1 MKPLQLYMEETDLE
15 RLEAWARERGMTKS
29 DAVRMAI
36 RALTSSRSTEDAVL
50 SLSGILRD
58 DLPADVAENFDR
70 YLQETFV
77 AEAPAA
83 YRRRPR
89 PRR

>member
-15 RLEAWARERGMTKS
+15 RLDAWACERGMTKS

-36 RALTSSRSTEDAVL
+36 RALTSQRSADPLL
-50 SLSGILRD
+50 SLAGIVRD

-77 AEAPAA
+77 AEAPAS